1 MIACGS
7 SYYAAMASVWFFK
20 HLKCFKKVNCYDPVD
35 LEPEDIT
42 ENEAVVMISQSG
54 ETKDLINIVQ
64 ECKKKNNV
72 KTVGIINVEGS
83 TLARKTDYPIYIKVG
98 REVSVAATKSFF
110 HQVLN
115 LIYYATLV
123 AEKKQS
129 ADMALVK
136 QIRQNL
142 LKTPAVAK
150 QCIEMV

>member
-1 MIACGS
+1 
-7 SYYAAMASVWFFK
+7 MASVWFFK
-20 HLKCFKKVNCYDPVD
+20 HLKCFKKINVCDPVD

-64 ECKKKNNV
+64 DCKNKKNV

-115 LIYYATLV
+115 LIEYSTLV

-129 ADMALVK
+129 ADMSLIK
-136 QIRQNL
+136 EIRQNL
-142 LKTPAVAK
+142 LDTPKVAK
-150 QCIEMV
+150 